1 MTGSDINVSTT
12 TGDMTVG
19 VVSAL
24 GTVTLKA
31 GGAILA
37 GSLAGAISAS
47 NLSATTLDLTATNGI
62 GTSAA
67 VLQTS
72 ANTLTASGG
81 TGGGLFLSNNETLTV
96 TSASATGGAV
106 SITAVGDLDVG
117 AVTAAGQAVT
127 LSAMGA
133 LIDPSGP
140 ALNVTA
146 QSATLSGLSIGSSS
160 DQFETQVS
168 SSITATA
175 TSGGIYIS
183 DLGTGSLTLTATAL
197 GAGADIDVDSA
208 GSIVLIRCHRPGQH
222 GHPERGRVDHQRPST
237 SPGVN
242 ITAQTLDIVAPG
254 GIGTSANPLEIL
266 VAQIATADGG
276 TPGVFMNNA
285 GPLEITETALEAPGN
300 GTLTFDAAS
309 IVIHDMGGTHGVPR
323 LGPFPVAQDGRRDRS
338 CSSTRRTRSRPAGA
352 GTITVAA
359 GTIAGSGG
367 VAVLG
372 NLTTAGGNIKV
383 TADGSITIG
392 LLNAGTGNVTVQS
405 ANGIILDGNG
415 PSSST

>member
-1 MTGSDINVSTT
+1 M
-12 TGDMTVG
+12 
-19 VVSAL
+19 
-24 GTVTLKA
+24 
-31 GGAILA
+31 
-37 GSLAGAISAS
+37 
-47 NLSATTLDLTATNGI
+47 
-62 GTSAA
+62 
-67 VLQTS
+67 LQTS
-72 ANTLTASGG
+72 VNTLTANGG
-81 TGGGLFLSNNETLTV
+81 AGGGLFLSNNKTLAV

-106 SITAVGDLDVG
+106 SITALGDLDVG
-117 AVTAAGQAVT
+117 SVTAAGQAVT
-127 LSAMGA
+127 LSATGA

-146 QSATLSGLSIGSSS
+146 QTATLSGSSIGSPS

-168 SSITATA
+168 SLTATA

-183 DLGTGSLTLTATAL
+183 DLGTGTITLTATA
-197 GAGADIDVDSA
+197 AGQGSNIDFTSA
-208 GSIVLIRCHRPGQH
+208 GSIVLMTVTAKGNTVTLNAAGSITNGL
-222 GHPERGRVDHQRPST
+222 T

-242 ITAQTLDIVAPG
+242 ITAQTLSIVAPG

-285 GPLEITETALEAPGN
+285 GPVSITASALEAPGS
-300 GTLTFDAAS
+300 GTLTFNAAS
-309 IVIHDMGGTHGVPR
+309 ITILD
-323 LGPFPVAQDGRRDRS
+323 LGATPVSLAAGRS
-338 CSSTRRTRSRPAGA
+338 LLLKTETGPIVFLNPANTIETSGA
-352 GTITVAA
+352 GTITVEA

-383 TADGSITIG
+383 TADGNITIG

-415 PSSST
+415 PSTVNVIAGTTTLSGNGPDRAATATQRRERHRGGGGRQRGGGRGADFGRRIRQPTDQSSIAR